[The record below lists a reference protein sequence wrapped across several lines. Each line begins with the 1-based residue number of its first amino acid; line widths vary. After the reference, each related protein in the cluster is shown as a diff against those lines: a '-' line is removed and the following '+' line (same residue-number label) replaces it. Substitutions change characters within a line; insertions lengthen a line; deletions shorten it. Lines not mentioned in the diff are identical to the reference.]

1 MPKSSRFLSQ
11 LFASPGDSEALRRPR
26 RTLLGLGSS
35 TVPNSTKSG
44 SEGFLS
50 FKFLHGSNRAGALAT
65 VVSGTISSVRGRQK
79 PRKIAELLLQAR
91 ARAPG
96 GGRFAVRVREK
107 LEVGARQPEP
117 CWDAFRTEALCWAWA
132 WLPWFR
138 KAEAWLTWLRSVPAA
153 RSFEVSGPTD
163 STDRALLSDFGPAS
177 HCEPRRSPQGK
188 EKELAKFW
196 EGTKLC
202 LCEAYRQLALQ
213 YHPDKNPGQK
223 LAGSRQLQFTLTH

>member
-138 KAEAWLTWLRSVPAA
+138 KAEAWLPGFVPCLQPAALRSAAPQTPPIERFFRILGLPATA
-153 RSFEVSGPTD
+153 SHDEVRKERRRSLLNSGRGRSFVFVRLTD
-163 STDRALLSDFGPAS
+163 SLHSSTIRTRIRGRSWPAVDSYSS
-177 HCEPRRSPQGK
+177 H
-188 EKELAKFW
+188 
-196 EGTKLC
+196 
-202 LCEAYRQLALQ
+202 
-213 YHPDKNPGQK
+213 
-223 LAGSRQLQFTLTH
+223 